1 MNMSKYEFKN
11 VHCTYFEGQT
21 GLCQAKEFVK
31 CNPVNCKL
39 YIIDE
44 LTTIKVLQEKL
55 KYKEKECEK
64 LKTQYNCYACETCN
78 GREDYR
84 NMKRHCENAIKAIH
98 RYKQS
103 LDEIEK
109 YIKNQL
115 DEFGNDVYNMDKS
128 AINSIQSI
136 INKAKEQ

>member
-1 MNMSKYEFKN
+1 MSKDKIRN

-64 LKTQYNCYACETCN
+64 LKTQILSLQTMEIEELKN
-78 GREDYR
+78 
-84 NMKRHCENAIKAIH
+84 
-98 RYKQS
+98 YKQA

-109 YIKNQL
+109 TANKNFTHTAWEEYEKQL
-115 DEFGNDVYNMDKS
+115 MQILD
-128 AINSIQSI
+128 I
-136 INKAKEQ
+136 INKAKDSE